1 MVRSPATD
9 SLGSNR
15 TRGLF
20 GAALLLALLAGCASS
35 GSAMPSANVAP
46 LVDVERCQAA
56 GHEPAS
62 ASFSA
67 CLQTLEL
74 QRRQE
79 ALRDQEINNAT
90 INSQRRIPLPR

>member
-1 MVRSPATD
+1 MRRLS
-9 SLGSNR
+9 
-15 TRGLF
+15 
-20 GAALLLALLAGCASS
+20 GAALLLALSAGCASS
-35 GSAMPSANVAP
+35 DSTIPSANVAP
-46 LVDVERCQAA
+46 LIDVERCQAA
-56 GHEPAS
+56 GHEPGS
-62 ASFSA
+62 APFAA